1 VANDVGEIDRDAP
14 ARREYPKAL
23 AHAGLDQVVPV
34 LAPREPIV
42 VAVIRNAAVIG
53 WTRDDEM
60 HTPVWQWKC
69 ARIAV
74 PHLHATV
81 VVNRLTRCINAQ
93 AIGRFSS
100 SSDVNHDCGIPFES
114 AMVRTASSR
123 GRPSAVSHREIQRS
137 HSRDRRNPKVLPRL
151 AATAGVRL
159 R

>member
-1 VANDVGEIDRDAP
+1 DAP

-42 VAVIRNAAVIG
+42 VAVVGNAAVIG

-81 VVNRLTRCINAQ
+81 VVNRLTRCINSL
-93 AIGRFSS
+93 AIRRFSS
-100 SSDVNHDCGIPFES
+100 SSDINHVSD
-114 AMVRTASSR
+114 SSR
-123 GRPSAVSHREIQRS
+123 VSYGAKAFVPRPSLSC
-137 HSRDRRNPKVLPRL
+137 LPS
-151 AATAGVRL
+151 
-159 R
+159 